1 MFFFTNKE
9 TKFQAYIGDY
19 GAVALDDVRTVVTLQ
34 HDIQIHQNPL
44 VLVLVSCAAHLLETH
59 IR

>member
-9 TKFQAYIGDY
+9 AKFLAYIGDY

-44 VLVLVSCAAHLLETH
+44 VLVLVSRAPHLLETH